1 MTSGKTTFLNIYQL
15 NKPKLVYQL
24 TLVSVY
30 LLLYSTGDMRGENLH
45 RLETIILER
54 LAILENRLDTMV
66 NV

>member
-1 MTSGKTTFLNIYQL
+1 MMSGKTTLLNIYQL

-30 LLLYSTGDMRGENLH
+30 LLLYSTGEMNGEDLH
-45 RLETIILER
+45 RLEKIILER
-54 LAILENRLDTMV
+54 LTILENRLDTMV

>member
-1 MTSGKTTFLNIYQL
+1 MMSGKTTLLNIYQL

-30 LLLYSTGDMRGENLH
+30 LLLCSTGEMRGENLH